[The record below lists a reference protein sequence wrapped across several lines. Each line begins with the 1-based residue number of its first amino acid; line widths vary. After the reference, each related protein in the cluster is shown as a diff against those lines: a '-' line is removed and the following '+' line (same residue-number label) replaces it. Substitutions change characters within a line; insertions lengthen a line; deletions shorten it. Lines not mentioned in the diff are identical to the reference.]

1 MPSKSR
7 VRTMSR
13 DNDRFKRL
21 KSLRCFPE
29 LHKRVLEGWPSTQV
43 SRYVQD
49 DQQEGGDLTRGALIA
64 LVNDYRQSL
73 PRSELIAQRMPQ
85 VFNKAAE
92 EVRQGLNEL
101 EELEK
106 LYRVQMERIGID
118 LNIEKN
124 VGKLMPSMT
133 QEIKQAKDI
142 LATYA
147 ELKMDLGLTQRHIGQ
162 VEIDAKVIAD
172 VAGHYGSPAVG
183 EVLSDPES
191 RRKVLTL
198 AQQLL
203 TAGDGGRGMLDVVEV
218 GGVHVDASDESAE
231 EAEVVEADGEEP
243 TEAAG

>member
-1 MPSKSR
+1 VTRES
-7 VRTMSR
+7 
-13 DNDRFKRL
+13 DRFKRL
-21 KSLRCFPE
+21 KALRCFPE
-29 LHKRVLEGWPSTQV
+29 VHKRVVEGWPSTQV
-43 SRYVQD
+43 ARYIQD

-64 LVNDYRQSL
+64 MVNDYRQAM
-73 PRSELIAQRMPQ
+73 PRGELIAQRLPQ
-85 VFNKAAE
+85 LFNKAAD

-101 EELEK
+101 VELEN
-106 LYRVQMERIGID
+106 LYRVQMGRIQID

-183 EVLSDPES
+183 QVLSDPES
-191 RRKVLTL
+191 RRKVLAL

-203 TAGDGGRGMLDVVEV
+203 TAGDPEHGLVEEGEVEEEGDHVV
-218 GGVHVDASDESAE
+218 ASDDPDAL
-231 EAEVVEADGEEP
+231 EAEGP
-243 TEAAG
+243 HEAAG

>member
-1 MPSKSR
+1 MPSNRR
-7 VRTMSR
+7 VRPTHR
-13 DNDRFKRL
+13 ANDRFQRL

-29 LHKRVLEGWPSTQV
+29 VHKRVIEGWPSTQV
-43 SRYVQD
+43 ARYVQD

-64 LVNDYRQSL
+64 MVNDYRQAL
-73 PRSELIAQRMPQ
+73 PRSELIAQRLPQ

-92 EVRQGLNEL
+92 EVRQGLDELAEL
-101 EELEK
+101 ES
-106 LYRVQMERIGID
+106 LYRLQMDRIGID

-191 RRKVLTL
+191 RRKVLAL
-198 AQQLL
+198 AQQLI
-203 TAGDGGRGMLDVVEV
+203 TAGELEEGVLDVVEAE
-218 GGVHVDASDESAE
+218 GVHVDASAESGE
-231 EAEVVEADGEEP
+231 EGEVVEGEP

>member
-1 MPSKSR
+1 MPNTR
-7 VRTMSR
+7 VRAVRRES
-13 DNDRFKRL
+13 DRFKRL

-29 LHKRVLEGWPSTQV
+29 VHKRILEGWPSTQV
-43 SRYVQD
+43 ARFIQD

-64 LVNDYRQSL
+64 MVNDYRQSI
-73 PRSELIAQRMPQ
+73 PRAELISTRLSP

-92 EVRQGLNEL
+92 EVRHGLDEL
-101 EELEK
+101 EELEH
-106 LYRVQMERIGID
+106 LYRLQMERIGID
-118 LNIEKN
+118 FNIEKN
-124 VGKLMPSMT
+124 VGKLMSSMT
-133 QEIKQAKDI
+133 NEVKAAKDI

-191 RRKVLTL
+191 RRKVLAL

-203 TAGDGGRGMLDVVEV
+203 TAGDEAEGVLDVTE
-218 GGVHVDASDESAE
+218 GAGVHVDASGEPAE
-231 EAEVVEADGEEP
+231 EGEEP
-243 TEAAG
+243 SEVAG